1 MIFDKKLKLI
11 IFFSFFLKLIIIFF
25 FHEKTLSDEWL
36 TLFENFEEVN
46 SYSYY
51 IFEDKYIPSSYM
63 PPLYFFFLYFN
74 KLLSFEVFNF
84 LYLVYFFQILL
95 STISVILFYKICKN
109 FLKINYSLL
118 GALIF
123 SIFPLIVYSNAII
136 SSSTLQLFLYL
147 SFFNLYLDAFKKN
160 QSNLSLF
167 LLSLVSASC
176 LILRG
181 EFLIVF
187 LFSIFYLIFIDRKK
201 LKLGI
206 ITFFITLLLI
216 SPYIIRNYIN
226 TSKPHIVSASG
237 YALWKGNN
245 HLAKVEGF
253 SESLHPKKR
262 NLWPA
267 DSEFSNLYEKLD
279 TIKKDNKYETNR
291 DKIFA
296 NEAIKN
302 ILLDKKRYSI
312 LYMKKTFSYFFIDLN
327 SSIKNYYNPAHTFP
341 LIIFGIMCIPGIFI
355 GLKGKKDP
363 KLIYIFLTMILL
375 ILLMSIFFI
384 LPRYKISILSF
395 QILFSLFFI
404 EYLTNKVKKNIKI
417 FSR

>member
-11 IFFSFFLKLIIIFF
+11 LFISIFFKLIVIYF
-25 FHEKTLSDEWL
+25 FHEKALSDEWL
-36 TLFENFEEVN
+36 TLFNNFEKNN

-51 IFEDKYIPSSYM
+51 VFEDEYIPSSYM

-109 FLKINYSLL
+109 FLNTNYSLL

-123 SIFPLIVYSNAII
+123 SIFPLIVYSNALI
-136 SSSTLQLFLYL
+136 SSVTLQLFLYL
-147 SFFNLYLDAFKKN
+147 SFFYLYFDFYGKN
-160 QSNLSLF
+160 QSNLNIF

-181 EFLIVF
+181 EFLIIF
-187 LFSIFYLIFIDRKK
+187 LFSIFYLICTNRKK
-201 LKLGI
+201 LKSSF
-206 ITFFITLLLI
+206 ITVCITLLLI

-226 TSKPHIVSASG
+226 TNKPHIVSASG

-245 HLAKVEGF
+245 HLAEVEGF
-253 SESLHPKKR
+253 PNQLHPKNR
-262 NLWPA
+262 EVWPA
-267 DSEFSNLYEKLD
+267 EPEFSDLYKKLD
-279 TIKKDNKYETNR
+279 MIEINKKYETNR
-291 DKIFA
+291 DEIFA

-312 LYMKKTFSYFFIDLN
+312 LYVKKIFSYFFIDLN
-327 SSIKNYYNPAHTFP
+327 SSIKNYDSPAHVFP
-341 LIIFGIMCIPGIFI
+341 LIIFGTMSIPGIFI
-355 GLKGKKDP
+355 TLKNKKDP
-363 KLIYIFLTMILL
+363 KIIYIFLVMILL
-375 ILLMSIFFI
+375 TLMMSIFFI

-404 EYLTNKVKKNIKI
+404 KYLISKLKK
-417 FSR
+417 